1 MNSIQQLYKK
11 TNKYAKNKRKT
22 LFSLSLAVNRLILD
36 FLVLPQ
42 RAWPL
47 KL

>member
-11 TNKYAKNKRKT
+11 TTNMQKIKEK
-22 LFSLSLAVNRLILD
+22 LSSFLAIVVNRLILD

-47 KL
+47 KR